1 MKKFYTRPS
10 YDEKKFQVE
19 DVITTSGEGSAT
31 LDDGSDTS
39 NWSQFLQNFLLN
51 LKVG

>member
-1 MKKFYTRPS
+1 MKKYTDPS
-10 YDEKKFQVE
+10 YSEVKLDPE

-39 NWSQFLQNFLLN
+39 NWSQFL
-51 LKVG
+51 